1 MNAAT
6 RTNDSER
13 KRAVLFLV
21 LCAAMWS
28 LGGLLIKMVTWN
40 PVAIAGSRSAIAAL
54 AMLAIIRRPRFNWS
68 FAQIGGAVAYAVT
81 VILFVTANK
90 LTTAA
95 NAILLQYTAPIY
107 VALFGAW
114 FLGERA
120 SWLDWA
126 TLAAVLGGMVL
137 FFLDKLSVAGMLGNV
152 IAIAS
157 GVALAG
163 LALFLRKQKDG
174 SPMESILLGNA
185 LTALIGLPFMLKSSP
200 GSAGWLG
207 IVLLGVF
214 QLGLPYVL
222 YALAIKH
229 VTAIEAVLIPVIE
242 PILNPLW
249 VFLVVGEAP
258 GTLALAGGAVVLVAV
273 TFRCVAAV
281 VRPELVG
288 NGADKTL

>member
-1 MNAAT
+1 MNAAG
-6 RTNDSER
+6 RTPGFER

-28 LGGLLIKMVTWN
+28 LGGLLIKMVAWN

-54 AMLAIIRRPRFNWS
+54 AMLAVIRRPRFNWS
-68 FAQIGGAVAYAVT
+68 FAQIGGAIAYAVT

-137 FFLDKLSVAGMLGNV
+137 FFLDKLSVAGMLGNIV
-152 IAIAS
+152 AIAS

-214 QLGLPYVL
+214 QLGLPYIL

-258 GTLALAGGAVVLVAV
+258 GTLALAGGAVVLAAV

-281 VRPELVG
+281 VRPELAE
-288 NGADKTL
+288 NGTDRTS

>member
-1 MNAAT
+1 
-6 RTNDSER
+6 
-13 KRAVLFLV
+13 
-21 LCAAMWS
+21 
-28 LGGLLIKMVTWN
+28 MVNWN

-54 AMLAIIRRPRFNWS
+54 AMLAIIRRPRFTWS
-68 FAQIGGAVAYAVT
+68 FAQIGGAVAYAAT

-152 IAIAS
+152 VAIAS

-288 NGADKTL
+288 NGAGKTP